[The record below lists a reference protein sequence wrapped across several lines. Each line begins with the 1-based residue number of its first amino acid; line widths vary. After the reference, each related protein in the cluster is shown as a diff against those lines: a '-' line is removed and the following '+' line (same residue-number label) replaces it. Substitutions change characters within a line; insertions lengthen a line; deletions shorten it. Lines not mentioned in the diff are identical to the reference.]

1 MKDTSPEHLSCSVN
15 VLSRQEECS
24 SVVSLVVDNL
34 VSKITWKINPR
45 VVNTEEGFGRG
56 LNFNTC

>member
-1 MKDTSPEHLSCSVN
+1 MFSQGRKN
-15 VLSRQEECS
+15 VP

-56 LNFNTC
+56 LNFNTCLTILFGLYN